1 MMMVYYQEKNEE
13 HTSKLAFKS
22 LPLHFFNLTMK
33 YTLIYV
39 KDFDKTIYQSHLIRE
54 DYAANRTPRDLQ
66 KKR

>member
-1 MMMVYYQEKNEE
+1 
-13 HTSKLAFKS
+13 
-22 LPLHFFNLTMK
+22 MK

-39 KDFDKTIYQSHLIRE
+39 KDFDKTIYQPHLIGE